1 MGFLKDGCWDWNE
14 SDYGLPEIICAS
26 ASLGPISF
34 PSGTSHLKK
43 YIGYGSRSSLL
54 NFCETCLLETKKKK
68 KKKKHSMRVKS

>member
-1 MGFLKDGCWDWNE
+1 MGFLEDGHWDWDE

-43 YIGYGSRSSLL
+43 YIGYGSRSLLL
-54 NFCETCLLETKKKK
+54 NFYETCL
-68 KKKKHSMRVKS
+68 V